1 LEEEREPKEMT
12 ITGSHNEK
20 LKLVRRLQQRKH
32 REREGLFLGEGEDLL
47 AAARAAGAEPVELLT
62 VEGEGLGGTEVSP
75 ELLARVSTLG
85 SGTRSI
91 GIWHRRFVETLEP
104 PVTYLHGIGDPAN
117 VGAIVRSA
125 AALAGG
131 TVALGPGCADPYSPK
146 AVRASMGAIF
156 SQPVARAATAET
168 PEPRIA
174 LVAHGGSPPEQLEG
188 ASTLCFGAEREG
200 LPEDVLVACQAQVT
214 LPLRC
219 GVESLNVAATAAIAL
234 YVRGCAADG
243 PARGQAQSSEARSKR
258 ADGEAE
264 DHSG

>member
-1 LEEEREPKEMT
+1 MT

-62 VEGEGLGGTEVSP
+62 AEGEGLGGTEVSP

-91 GIWHRRFVETLEP
+91 GIWRRRFVEALEP
-104 PVTYLHGIGDPAN
+104 PVIYLHGIGDPAN

-131 TVALGPGCADPYSPK
+131 TIALGPGCADPYSPK

-174 LVAHGGSPPEQLEG
+174 LVAHGGGPPSQLEG

-200 LPEDVLVACQAQVT
+200 LPEDVLAACQAQVT
-214 LPLRC
+214 LPLRG
-219 GVESLNVAATAAIAL
+219 GVESLNVAAAAAIAL

>member
-1 LEEEREPKEMT
+1 MT

-20 LKLVRRLQQRKH
+20 LKLVRRLRQRKH

-62 VEGEGLGGTEVSP
+62 AEGEGLGGTEVSP

-91 GIWHRRFVETLEP
+91 GIWRRLFAEALEP
-104 PVTYLHGIGDPAN
+104 PVAYLHGIGDPAN

-156 SQPVARAATAET
+156 TQPVARATTADT

-174 LVAHGGSPPEQLEG
+174 LVAHGGDPPSQLEG
-188 ASTLCFGAEREG
+188 AATVCFGAEREG
-200 LPEDVLVACQAQVT
+200 LPEEVLAACRAWVT
-214 LPLRC
+214 LPLR
-219 GVESLNVAATAAIAL
+219 GEVESLNVAAAAAIAL
-234 YVRGCAADG
+234 YVRGCAPDA
-243 PARGQAQSSEARSKR
+243 PARGQAHSSEARSKR
-258 ADGEAE
+258 FRGEAE